1 MEIEKGCSMRV
12 LLLEDHQYQV
22 GQTIGLVGLFAR
34 RLNDGIIKL
43 PAGFM
48 TNVTNDGCLVIGGQA
63 TEYRLM
69 DKPGAWVELITR
81 DEADEEQRSLHIE
94 LNNSFDYCKLLEDR
108 ARDAEHEAREC
119 RSELEQLHSD
129 LLGTQASIIRIT
141 SRITAMGVMRSERM
155 ETRTEAGSQ
164 TDEEDSQAARTDHI

>member
-1 MEIEKGCSMRV
+1 MRV
-12 LLLEDHQYQV
+12 LLLEDHEYQI

-48 TNVTNDGCLVIGGQA
+48 TDVTDDGCLVIGGQA

-69 DKPGAWVELITR
+69 DKTSAWVELITR
-81 DEADEEQRSLHIE
+81 DEADEEQCSLHIE

-119 RSELEQLHSD
+119 RSELMRLYTD
-129 LLGTQASIIRIT
+129 LLDTQVSIKRMTNRIADMGVIRSDRMEVPACTETSTQAI
-141 SRITAMGVMRSERM
+141 
-155 ETRTEAGSQ
+155 
-164 TDEEDSQAARTDHI
+164 EEDSQATGADHG